1 MITASVKIF
10 DTPSDLAESMASELK
25 KIIDVVILNKNKVS
39 IAISGGNTP
48 MILFQTLGNNY
59 KHKIDWS
66 RVSIFWVDERCVPPE
81 SEESNF
87 GMTHKF
93 LLSVINIPEKNIHHI
108 DGENIPFKEAERY
121 AGVLRNNLRLNNN
134 LPQFDII
141 LLGMGDDGHTAS
153 IFPDQMYLLNSD
165 NYCEVAM
172 NPYTGQK
179 RITLT
184 GKIINNADRKYFI
197 VTGMNKAK
205 ILKEILDKD
214 NDYLKYPASHITE
227 VEGPLKWYLDKD
239 AACLL
244 SSDQK

>member
-1 MITASVKIF
+1 MKIF
-10 DTPSDLAESMASELK
+10 ETPQDLADSMASELK
-25 KIIDVVILNKNKVS
+25 KIFDVVLLKKSKVS

-48 MILFQTLGNNY
+48 KLLFQTLADNY
-59 KHKIDWS
+59 KNKIEWA
-66 RVSIFWVDERCVPPE
+66 RVNIFWVDERCVPPE
-81 SEESNF
+81 SDESNF
-87 GMTHKF
+87 GMTYKS
-93 LLSVINIPEKNIHHI
+93 LLSEINIPERNIHQI
-108 DGENIPFKEAERY
+108 EGENIPYDEAERY

-184 GKIINNADRKYFI
+184 GKVINNSDRIYFMI
-197 VTGMNKAK
+197 TGNNKAK
-205 ILKEILDKD
+205 VLKEILEKE
-214 NDYLKYPASHITE
+214 NDYMKYPASHISE
-227 VEGPLKWYLDKD
+227 DKGQLKWYIDKD
-239 AACLL
+239 AAALL
-244 SSDQK
+244 NNDHV